1 MKRKK
6 VTLLGNVLMGIGMIL
21 MIGGIVFSIVS
32 QFPELNLPKS
42 MMYSDLVSI
51 FAGAISWLV
60 GARISG
66 REAVADR
73 YWWVKHFDKRCQRQR
88 HS

>member
-1 MKRKK
+1 MKRKNAI
-6 VTLLGNVLMGIGMIL
+6 TIGNGLMGLGMVLMV
-21 MIGGIVFSIVS
+21 GGIAYCIIS
-32 QFPELNLPKS
+32 QFAKLNLPQFIA
-42 MMYSDLVSI
+42 YLDLITI
-51 FAGAISWLV
+51 FAGAISWLA

-66 REAVADR
+66 REKVADR

>member
-1 MKRKK
+1 MKRKSAAK
-6 VTLLGNVLMGIGMIL
+6 LGNFLMGIGMFL
-21 MIGGIVFSIVS
+21 MIGGVGYSIIS
-32 QFPELNLPKS
+32 QFPELNLPQFMS
-42 MMYSDLVSI
+42 YVDLVAI
-51 FAGAISWLV
+51 FAGAISWLA

-66 REAVADR
+66 REKVADR